1 MSYIYSVVVVV
12 VVVASSSTVQRWSF
26 QRRQSASSQDP
37 RPFSIHFHVPSPP
50 LPLLS
55 RVFRV
60 PPSSGSRNEILRYRA
75 VGMETSIEE
84 KNGRGKKERK
94 RGREKAAAFR
104 LMLSLSPFLSLSF
117 SVSTDGSK
125 ASRDSAAY
133 WWPDIPYAST
143 RSKEDVSRG
152 S

>member
-1 MSYIYSVVVVV
+1 MVV
-12 VVVASSSTVQRWSF
+12 STKTKRFLARSTTVF
-26 QRRQSASSQDP
+26 HTFP
-37 RPFSIHFHVPSPP
+37 RPFSSSPSPF
-50 LPLLS
+50 

-75 VGMETSIEE
+75 ACRWDGDKYRRRVDEE
-84 KNGRGKKERK
+84 GKKERK

-104 LMLSLSPFLSLSF
+104 LMLPLSPSLPLSLS
-117 SVSTDGSK
+117 VATDGSK